1 MLPENMG
8 QHLSLDAMNSVQRF
22 DGRDLG
28 RTPHIALL
36 GSCKLGNFVA
46 SLPLL
51 RLLRRRYPEAQID
64 FWGSEATADFER
76 ALCGEG
82 RPLDWRISWDQPN
95 AKEGNVLS
103 RLEAVANAAV
113 QRQNE
118 AGQLDLAINC
128 DGFNPLTQ
136 TLTSWLQPNWVAGG
150 SLRADG
156 RAALS
161 WGDLPQ
167 QRFLAD
173 PDWDSPAFLARYAEQ
188 FSSNYIAELLCR
200 MAFLEPNAEDLGVL
214 DLPWEPPPFEVPP
227 LLIHATTTRA
237 AKIWPF
243 QAWESVLRWCS
254 NHSLQV
260 GLVGAPPARQRLD
273 YHAGDG
279 EEHLLA
285 NHSDTLIDLRG
296 RTNLIQLAGACRKA
310 RAVVSVDAGP
320 MHVAAG
326 VGTPTLAIVGNDAE
340 AIGASPIRL
349 WLPRSSSLTRT
360 VSISSCS
367 LCSENRFRNDG
378 CLADTHHC
386 MEGVDAQ
393 QVISW
398 LEETLA

>member
-1 MLPENMG
+1 MGPHLPLNVVT
-8 QHLSLDAMNSVQRF
+8 SVQRF

-28 RTPHIALL
+28 RAPHIAVL

-82 RPLDWRISWDQPN
+82 QPLNWRISWDKPHTD
-95 AKEGNVLS
+95 NVEKQSLI
-103 RLEAVANAAV
+103 EAIANAAT
-113 QRQNE
+113 QRRCE
-118 AGQLDLAINC
+118 AGPLDLAINC

-136 TLTSWLQPNWVAGG
+136 TLTSWLQPAWVAGG
-150 SLRADG
+150 CLRADG
-156 RAALS
+156 RAPLP

-173 PDWDSPAFLARYAEQ
+173 PDWDSPAFLDRYAKQ
-188 FSSNYIAELLCR
+188 FTSNYIAELLCR
-200 MAFLEPNAEDLGVL
+200 VAFLEPNADDLGAL
-214 DLPWEPPPFEVPP
+214 DLPWEEPPFEVPSI
-227 LLIHATTTRA
+227 LIHTTTTRA

-243 QAWESVLRWCS
+243 QAWETVLKWCAS
-254 NHSLQV
+254 RSIKV
-260 GLVGAPPARQRLD
+260 GLVGAPPSQQRLD
-273 YHAGDG
+273 YHAGES
-279 EEHLLA
+279 EEQLLTK
-285 NHSDTLIDLRG
+285 HPGTLIDLRG
-296 RTNLIQLAGACRKA
+296 RTNLIQLAGACRRA
-310 RAVVSVDAGP
+310 HAVVSVDAGP

-326 VGTPTLAIVGNDAE
+326 VGTPTLAIVGNDAAAE
-340 AIGASPIRL
+340 GASPIRL

-360 VSISSCS
+360 VSRYSCS

-378 CLADTHHC
+378 CLADKHHC

-393 QVISW
+393 QVIRW
-398 LEETLA
+398 LEATLT

>member
-1 MLPENMG
+1 MGPHLPLNAVT
-8 QHLSLDAMNSVQRF
+8 HVQRF

-28 RTPHIALL
+28 KSPHIAVL

-46 SLPLL
+46 TLPLL

-76 ALCGEG
+76 ALCRKGQ
-82 RPLDWRISWDQPN
+82 PLDWRISWDQPHS
-95 AKEGNVLS
+95 EGANELS
-103 RLEAVANAAV
+103 RLGAIANAAD
-113 QRQNE
+113 QRHKE
-118 AGQLDLAINC
+118 AGPLDLAINC

-136 TLTSWLQPNWVAGG
+136 TLTSWLQPTWAAGG

-156 RAALS
+156 RAPLA
-161 WGDLPQ
+161 WGELPQ

-173 PDWDSPAFLARYAEQ
+173 PDWDSPAFLARYAKQ
-188 FSSNYIAELLCR
+188 FTSNYIAELLCR
-200 MAFLEPNAEDLGVL
+200 VAFLEPNSDDLCDL
-214 DLPWEPPPFEVPP
+214 ALPWEEAPFEVPS

-243 QAWESVLRWCS
+243 QAWDRVLRWCAI
-254 NHSLQV
+254 HSIKV

-279 EEHLLA
+279 EEQLL
-285 NHSDTLIDLRG
+285 SDHPGTLIDLRG
-296 RTNLIQLAGACRKA
+296 RTNLIQLAGACRRA

-320 MHVAAG
+320 LHVAAG
-326 VGTPTLAIVGNDAE
+326 VGTPTLAVVGNDAE
-340 AIGASPIRL
+340 AVGASPIRL
-349 WLPRSSSLTRT
+349 WLPRSLSLERT
-360 VSISSCS
+360 ISSANCS

-378 CLADTHHC
+378 CLAETHHC

-393 QVISW
+393 QVIRW
-398 LEETLA
+398 LEVTLG

>member
-1 MLPENMG
+1 
-8 QHLSLDAMNSVQRF
+8 MNAVTRVQRF

-28 RTPHIALL
+28 QTPHIAVL

-51 RLLRRRYPEAQID
+51 RLLRRRYPQAQID

-76 ALCGEG
+76 ALCGDG
-82 RPLDWRISWDQPN
+82 QPLDWRISWDRPN
-95 AKEGNVLS
+95 VKEDNELNRLAAIAKAADQ
-103 RLEAVANAAV
+103 RHKVA
-113 QRQNE
+113 
-118 AGQLDLAINC
+118 GPLDLAINC

-136 TLTSWLQPNWVAGG
+136 TLTSWLQPTWVAGG

-156 RAALS
+156 RAPLG

-173 PDWDSPAFLARYAEQ
+173 PDWDSPAFLARYSEQ
-188 FSSNYIAELLCR
+188 FTSNYIAELLCR
-200 MAFLEPNAEDLGVL
+200 MAFLEPNADDLGTL
-214 DLPWEPPPFEVPP
+214 ELPWEEPPFEVPP

-243 QAWESVLRWCS
+243 QAWDVVLRWCAS
-254 NHSLQV
+254 RSLTV

-279 EEHLLA
+279 EEQLLA
-285 NHSDTLIDLRG
+285 DHPGTLIDLRG

-340 AIGASPIRL
+340 AVGASPIRL

-360 VSISSCS
+360 VSSSSCS

-378 CLADTHHC
+378 CLAETHHC

-393 QVISW
+393 QVIQW
-398 LEETLA
+398 LEATLA

>member
-1 MLPENMG
+1 MGPHLP
-8 QHLSLDAMNSVQRF
+8 LKPVTSVQRF

-28 RTPHIALL
+28 RTPHIAVL

-51 RLLRRRYPEAQID
+51 RLLRRRYPDARID

-82 RPLDWRISWDQPN
+82 QPLDWRISWDQPHGDGDG
-95 AKEGNVLS
+95 ELS
-103 RLEAVANAAV
+103 PLEAIATAAS
-113 QRQNE
+113 QRHGE
-118 AGQLDLAINC
+118 AGPIDLAINC

-136 TLTSWLQPNWVAGG
+136 TLTSWLQPTWVAGG

-156 RAALS
+156 RAPLA

-173 PDWDSPAFLARYAEQ
+173 PDWDSPAFLARYAAL
-188 FSSNYIAELLCR
+188 FKSNYIAELLCR
-200 MAFLEPNAEDLGVL
+200 MAFLEPTVGDLARL
-214 DLPWEPPPFEVPP
+214 ELPWEEPPFAVPP

-243 QAWESVLRWCS
+243 QAWDGVLQWCAS
-254 NHSLQV
+254 RSLTV
-260 GLVGAPPARQRLD
+260 GLVGAPPDRQRRD
-273 YHAGDG
+273 YHAGNG
-279 EEHLLA
+279 EDQLLA
-285 NHSDTLIDLRG
+285 DHPGTLLDLRG
-296 RTNLIQLAGACRKA
+296 RTNLIQLAGACRRA
-310 RAVVSVDAGP
+310 QAVVSVDAGP

-326 VGTPTLAIVGNDAE
+326 VGTPTLAVVGNDAE
-340 AIGASPIRL
+340 AVGASPIRL

-360 VSISSCS
+360 VSQSSCS
-367 LCSENRFRNDG
+367 LCSDNRFRNDG
-378 CLADTHHC
+378 CLADTHQC

-393 QVISW
+393 QVIRW
-398 LEETLA
+398 LEATLA

>member
-1 MLPENMG
+1 MGSHLPLNA
-8 QHLSLDAMNSVQRF
+8 LTSVQRF

-28 RTPHIALL
+28 QAPHIAVL

-51 RLLRRRYPEAQID
+51 RLLRRRYPAAQID

-82 RPLDWRISWDQPN
+82 QPLDWRISWDQPL
-95 AKEGNVLS
+95 AERVEERF
-103 RLEAVANAAV
+103 RLEAITNAAT
-113 QRQNE
+113 QRYEE
-118 AGQLDLAINC
+118 AGPLDLAINC

-136 TLTSWLQPNWVAGG
+136 TLTSWLQPTWVAGG
-150 SLRADG
+150 SLRSDG
-156 RAALS
+156 RAPLS

-173 PDWDSPAFLARYAEQ
+173 PDWDSPAFLARYAKQ
-188 FSSNYIAELLCR
+188 FTSNYIAELLCR
-200 MAFLEPNAEDLGVL
+200 MAFLEPKAEDLAVL
-214 DLPWEPPPFEVPP
+214 DLPWEEPTFTVPP

-243 QAWESVLRWCS
+243 QAWNKVLQWCAGRS
-254 NHSLQV
+254 ITV

-273 YHAGDG
+273 YHAGEG
-279 EEHLLA
+279 EEQLLA
-285 NHSDTLIDLRG
+285 EHPGTLIDLRG

-310 RAVVSVDAGP
+310 QAVVSVDAGP

-326 VGTPTLAIVGNDAE
+326 VGTPTLAVVGNNAE
-340 AIGASPIRL
+340 AVGASPIRL
-349 WLPRSSSLTRT
+349 WLPRSANLTRT
-360 VSISSCS
+360 VSHNSCS

-378 CLADTHHC
+378 CLAESHYC
-386 MEGVDAQ
+386 MEGVDSQ
-393 QVISW
+393 QVIRW
-398 LEETLA
+398 LEATLA

>member
-1 MLPENMG
+1 MGPHLP
-8 QHLSLDAMNSVQRF
+8 LTPVTSVQRF

-28 RTPHIALL
+28 RAPHIAVM

-51 RLLRRRYPEAQID
+51 RMLRRRYPEARID

-76 ALCGEG
+76 ALCGDG
-82 RPLDWRISWDQPN
+82 QPLDWRISWDKPYTEEVEVQ
-95 AKEGNVLS
+95 S
-103 RLEAVANAAV
+103 RLEAIASAFAK
-113 QRQNE
+113 RQCE
-118 AGQLDLAINC
+118 AGPLDLVINC

-136 TLTSWLQPNWVAGG
+136 TLTSWLQPTWVAGG

-156 RAALS
+156 RTPLE

-173 PDWDSPAFLARYAEQ
+173 ADWDSPAFLNRYTEQ
-188 FSSNYIAELLCR
+188 FNSNYIAELLCR
-200 MAFLEPNAEDLGVL
+200 MAFLEPSPDDLGAL
-214 DLPWEPPPFEVPP
+214 DLPWEEPDFEVPS
-227 LLIHATTTRA
+227 LLIHTTTTRA

-243 QAWESVLRWCS
+243 QSWDAVLHWCAS
-254 NHSLQV
+254 SSISV

-279 EEHLLA
+279 EEQLLA
-285 NHSDTLIDLRG
+285 DHSGTLVDLRG
-296 RTNLIQLAGACRKA
+296 QTNLIQLAGACRKA

-340 AIGASPIRL
+340 AVGASPIRL

-360 VSISSCS
+360 VSSFSCS

-378 CLADTHHC
+378 CIAETHLC
-386 MEGVDAQ
+386 MQGVDTQ
-393 QVISW
+393 QVIRW
-398 LEETLA
+398 LEATLA

>member
-1 MLPENMG
+1 MGAHLPVN
-8 QHLSLDAMNSVQRF
+8 SLTSVQRF

-28 RTPHIALL
+28 RTPHIAVL

-51 RLLRRRYPEAQID
+51 RVLRRRYPDAQID

-76 ALCGEG
+76 ALCEEHQ
-82 RPLDWRISWDQPN
+82 PLDWRISWDKPHT
-95 AKEGNVLS
+95 EGINELS
-103 RLEAVANAAV
+103 RLM
-113 QRQNE
+113 QSRQPRHNVK
-118 AGQLDLAINC
+118 GGGPFDLAINC

-136 TLTSWLQPNWVAGG
+136 TLTSWLQPTWVAGG

-156 RAALS
+156 RGPLP
-161 WGDLPQ
+161 WGSLPQ

-173 PDWDSPAFLARYAEQ
+173 PDWDSPAFLDRYAEY

-200 MAFLEPNAEDLGVL
+200 MAFLEPSANDLSTLV
-214 DLPWEPPPFEVPP
+214 LPWEEPSFSVPP
-227 LLIHATTTRA
+227 VLIHATTTRA

-243 QAWESVLRWCS
+243 QAWDEVLRWCTS
-254 NHSLQV
+254 RSITV
-260 GLVGAPPARQRLD
+260 GLLGAPPARQRLD

-279 EEHLLA
+279 EEKLLA
-285 NHSDTLIDLRG
+285 DHPGTLIDLRG

-326 VGTPTLAIVGNDAE
+326 VATPTLAVVGNDAE
-340 AIGASPIRL
+340 AVGASPIRL
-349 WLPRSSSLTRT
+349 WLPRSSVLTRT
-360 VSISSCS
+360 ISHSSCS

-378 CLADTHHC
+378 CLAEAHHC

-393 QVISW
+393 QVILW